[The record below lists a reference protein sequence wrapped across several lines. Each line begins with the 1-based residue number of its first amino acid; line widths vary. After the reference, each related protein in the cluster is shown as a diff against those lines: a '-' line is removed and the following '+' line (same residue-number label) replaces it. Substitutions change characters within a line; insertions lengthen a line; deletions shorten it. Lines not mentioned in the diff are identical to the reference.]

1 MQNNLHLKGLGQ
13 QNDDHS
19 VLTGQGADVHIN
31 QLCQELEFSHKIN
44 CTMTMFILRTFV
56 MNRRC
61 LMQLR
66 QPFLGILPKHLA
78 GAVCVSPSASTTC
91 FNRSDK
97 TRFFFCSTWC
107 HYTITREI
115 SQNWQKNKKLRTY
128 KTHVNW
134 LYVVR
139 VDLVRISHYSF
150 LPTWLRIVD
159 LEGDSTCNIYPALLF
174 QSKYFSSTI
183 FLAGFA

>member
-1 MQNNLHLKGLGQ
+1 MEKKIIKMQNNLHLKGLGQ

-97 TRFFFCSTWC
+97 TRFFLFNLMPL
-107 HYTITREI
+107 HYHTR
-115 SQNWQKNKKLRTY
+115 N
-128 KTHVNW
+128 
-134 LYVVR
+134 
-139 VDLVRISHYSF
+139 
-150 LPTWLRIVD
+150 
-159 LEGDSTCNIYPALLF
+159 
-174 QSKYFSSTI
+174 QSK
-183 FLAGFA
+183 LAKK